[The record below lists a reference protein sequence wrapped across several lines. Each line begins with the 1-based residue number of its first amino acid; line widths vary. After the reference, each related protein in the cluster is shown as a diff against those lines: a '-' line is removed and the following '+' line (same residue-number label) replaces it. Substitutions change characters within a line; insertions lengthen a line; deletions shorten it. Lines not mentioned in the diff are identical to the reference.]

1 MNTRCISNPNN
12 LKAHNTQQTTHGLV
26 FIDSTVDDY
35 ESLRAGVLPGLEVFI
50 LNPAQDGVEQISN
63 ILSDWS
69 GLSSLHLV
77 SHGTPGSLQLGAA
90 QLSLETLDGYSSE
103 LNGWVKALTDNADI
117 LIYGCE
123 VAKGS
128 SGQALIA
135 SFGKLTGAT
144 VAASTTLVGSTAHGG
159 NWELDSATGTI
170 YTSIAI
176 APAVCEAYPSVF
188 APVNDNFANRIVLSG
203 ATVSTTGTNVGS
215 TSEAGE
221 PADVFGFH
229 QDSVWWSW
237 TAPTSGL
244 VGINLIG
251 SSYDTT
257 LQIYTGSSLASLS
270 LVGENDDYF
279 GLQSNVSFSA
289 TAGVTYQIKV
299 DGYGSGIGS
308 IALNIAPLN
317 SAPAGSDKTVTINED
332 TSYVFSASDF
342 GFSDPNNTPANSFNQ
357 VRITTLPNNGVL
369 LLNGVAVSAGSFI
382 TVADLPKLIYAP
394 AVNVNGLGSAS
405 FTFQVQDN
413 GGTSTGGIDLDQTPN
428 TITFNVSPVND
439 APVVSTQ
446 ILTQSA
452 TEDSLFS
459 YTFAANTFSDVD
471 AGDALAYAA
480 TLSDGSALPSWLS
493 FNAATRTF
501 SGIPVNSDVGALS
514 VKVTATDLA
523 GAAVNS
529 TFALTIANTNDAPT
543 LGVTTDDFDPGIDN
557 SVWSN
562 ISNGS
567 ANAIFGGGSNSLQ
580 FDGAGTRSATTKA
593 ISVSGGGTLSFSLV
607 IGSTGSYGSGV
618 ENADPGEYIVLEY
631 SNNSGTSWNQIASY
645 DTEIYTSWSNQT
657 VAIPAAAQT
666 SATQFRWRQ
675 VAHSGAGFD
684 NWAIDNV
691 VISNSLA
698 NQTAAEDFPFTYTFS
713 SSAFN
718 DVDTGDVLAYTAT
731 LSDASALPSWLSF
744 NAGTRTFSGTPTN
757 SEVGNLSVK
766 VTATDL
772 AGASVNNTFALTVVN
787 TNDAPTLNNVIAAQ
801 SATEDAPF
809 SYTFAA
815 NTFSDVDAGDVLAY
829 TATLSDGS
837 ALPSWLSF
845 NAGTRIFSGT
855 PLNGDVGALSV
866 KVTATDLAGASV
878 NNIFALTVANTNDAP
893 TLDNAIAAQSA
904 TEDAP
909 FSYTFA
915 ANTFSDVD
923 AGDVLAYT
931 ATRAD
936 GSALPSWL
944 SFDAGTRT
952 FSGTPLNGDVGT
964 LSVKVT
970 VTDSAGAFVNSTFG
984 VSVANVNDA
993 PIVANAIAA
1002 QSATEDA
1009 PFSYTF
1015 AANTFSDVDAG
1026 DVLAYTAMLSDGST
1040 LPSWL
1045 SFNAATRT
1053 FSGTPT
1059 NSEVGNLS
1067 VKVTATDLAGISV
1080 NNIFGLTVANTND
1093 APIVATA
1100 IAAQSAT
1107 EDAPFSYTFAA
1118 NTFSDVDAGDVLA
1131 YTATRA
1137 DGSALPSWLS
1147 FDAGT
1152 RTFSGTPLNGDVGA
1166 LSGKVTATD
1175 SAGAS
1180 VNSTFGVS
1188 VANVNDAPI
1197 MTTPIAAQT
1206 LPLYSLL
1213 NFTVPANTFTDV
1225 DAGDTL
1231 TYTATRADGSA
1242 LPSWLTFN
1250 AATQTFQGVANSEDG
1265 SLSIKVTAKDSSNVS
1280 VSNTF
1285 ALNLVLPSNVT
1296 TNTITGTPLADQLSG
1311 LASNDL
1317 INGLAGNDT
1326 LFGNAGDDN
1335 LNGDDGDDIL
1345 RGGLGNDILAGGTG
1359 NDNLFGEEGNDILVG
1374 GLGTDNLRGG
1384 LGNDILDGGIGN
1396 DLLFGDEG
1404 NDTMLGGSGDDQLRG
1419 GDSNDIL
1426 YGGAGNDFLYGDAG
1440 NDVLYSDA
1448 GLDSMW
1454 GGTGSDRFVLVAGQ
1468 GADTIRDFALGEDF
1482 FQLGSGIN
1490 YANLSITQSGA
1501 NALIKVVGSGEQLA
1515 TVFGVQSSLITAS
1528 HFV

>member
-69 GLSSLHLV
+69 GLSSLHIV
-77 SHGTPGSLQLGAA
+77 SHGTPGNVQLGTA
-90 QLSLETLDGYSSE
+90 QLSLETLDTYSSQFKDWA
-103 LNGWVKALTDNADI
+103 NALTDTADI
-117 LIYGCE
+117 LLYGCE
-123 VAKGS
+123 VAKSEKGRAFVQQLS
-128 SGQALIA
+128 QLIEINI
-135 SFGKLTGAT
+135 
-144 VAASTTLVGSTAHGG
+144 AASTDLTGNVKLSGNWDLEFATGVIKSSKAFSNKSMTEYESVLISNSSFESGDFSSWQTIGTTSITTSSSGITPTQGLNQAKLINSGASDASIESFLGLSTGALDGIAGGNATEGSAIKQTITVQAGDRLTFNWNFLNAEGQNSSFKDFSFVSISNTSTLLANTFSSFVSSPAGLQTGYQTFSYTFSTAGTYTIG
-159 NWELDSATGTI
+159 VGALDFGDTAVDSSLLVDNFALSLSNDDPTLTVPGAQTVNEDTDRTIAGVRITDVDASNSPVKVTLSVTNGLLTLSNTTGLSFILGDGIADKAITFTGTLTNVNNALNNLVYRGNSNFNGSDSLSLI
-170 YTSIAI
+170 VDDQGNTGIGGSKINSQSIAI
-176 APAVCEAYPSVF
+176 SVL
-188 APVNDNFANRIVLSG
+188 PVNDSPIVANAI
-203 ATVSTTGTNVGS
+203 
-215 TSEAGE
+215 
-221 PADVFGFH
+221 
-229 QDSVWWSW
+229 
-237 TAPTSGL
+237 
-244 VGINLIG
+244 
-251 SSYDTT
+251 
-257 LQIYTGSSLASLS
+257 
-270 LVGENDDYF
+270 
-279 GLQSNVSFSA
+279 
-289 TAGVTYQIKV
+289 
-299 DGYGSGIGS
+299 
-308 IALNIAPLN
+308 
-317 SAPAGSDKTVTINED
+317 
-332 TSYVFSASDF
+332 
-342 GFSDPNNTPANSFNQ
+342 TP
-357 VRITTLPNNGVL
+357 
-369 LLNGVAVSAGSFI
+369 
-382 TVADLPKLIYAP
+382 
-394 AVNVNGLGSAS
+394 
-405 FTFQVQDN
+405 
-413 GGTSTGGIDLDQTPN
+413 
-428 TITFNVSPVND
+428 
-439 APVVSTQ
+439 
-446 ILTQSA
+446 QSA
-452 TEDSLFS
+452 TEDAPFS
-459 YTFAANTFSDVD
+459 YTFAANTFNDVD
-471 AGDALAYAA
+471 AGDVLAYTA
-480 TLSDGSALPSWLS
+480 TRADGSALPSWLS
-493 FNAATRTF
+493 FNAA
-501 SGIPVNSDVGALS
+501 
-514 VKVTATDLA
+514 
-523 GAAVNS
+523 
-529 TFALTIANTNDAPT
+529 
-543 LGVTTDDFDPGIDN
+543 
-557 SVWSN
+557 
-562 ISNGS
+562 
-567 ANAIFGGGSNSLQ
+567 
-580 FDGAGTRSATTKA
+580 
-593 ISVSGGGTLSFSLV
+593 
-607 IGSTGSYGSGV
+607 
-618 ENADPGEYIVLEY
+618 
-631 SNNSGTSWNQIASY
+631 
-645 DTEIYTSWSNQT
+645 
-657 VAIPAAAQT
+657 
-666 SATQFRWRQ
+666 
-675 VAHSGAGFD
+675 
-684 NWAIDNV
+684 
-691 VISNSLA
+691 
-698 NQTAAEDFPFTYTFS
+698 
-713 SSAFN
+713 
-718 DVDTGDVLAYTAT
+718 
-731 LSDASALPSWLSF
+731 
-744 NAGTRTFSGTPTN
+744 TRTFSGTPTN

-772 AGASVNNTFALTVVN
+772 AGAAVNSTFALTVANTNDAPIVANAIAAQSATEDAPFSYTFAANTFNDVDAGDVLAYTATRADGSALPSWLSFNAATRTFSGTPTNSEVGNLSVKVTATDLVGAAVNTTFALTVIN
-787 TNDAPTLNNVIAAQ
+787 TNDAPTLNNAITPQ
-801 SATEDAPF
+801 SATEDSPF

-845 NAGTRIFSGT
+845 DAGTRSFSGT
-855 PLNGDVGALSV
+855 PLNGDVGPLSV

-878 NNIFALTVANTNDAP
+878 NTIFALTVANTNDAPIVATAIANQTAAEDSPFTYTFAANTFGDVDAGDVLAYSATLSDGSALPSWLSFNGATRTFSGTPTNNEVGNLSVKVTATDLAGSSVNNTFALTVANTNDAP

-970 VTDSAGAFVNSTFG
+970 ATDSAGAFVNSTFG

-993 PIVANAIAA
+993 PIV
-1002 QSATEDA
+1002 
-1009 PFSYTF
+1009 
-1015 AANTFSDVDAG
+1015 
-1026 DVLAYTAMLSDGST
+1026 
-1040 LPSWL
+1040 
-1045 SFNAATRT
+1045 
-1053 FSGTPT
+1053 
-1059 NSEVGNLS
+1059 
-1067 VKVTATDLAGISV
+1067 
-1080 NNIFGLTVANTND
+1080 
-1093 APIVATA
+1093 
-1100 IAAQSAT
+1100 
-1107 EDAPFSYTFAA
+1107 
-1118 NTFSDVDAGDVLA
+1118 
-1131 YTATRA
+1131 
-1137 DGSALPSWLS
+1137 
-1147 FDAGT
+1147 
-1152 RTFSGTPLNGDVGA
+1152 
-1166 LSGKVTATD
+1166 
-1175 SAGAS
+1175 
-1180 VNSTFGVS
+1180 
-1188 VANVNDAPI
+1188 
-1197 MTTPIAAQT
+1197 TTPIAAQT

-1213 NFTVPANTFTDV
+1213 NFTVPASTFTDV

-1250 AATQTFQGVANSEDG
+1250 AATQTFQGVANSEDS

-1280 VSNTF
+1280 VSSTF

-1317 INGLAGNDT
+1317 INGLSGNDT

-1345 RGGLGNDILAGGTG
+1345 RGGLGNDILAGGAG

-1384 LGNDILDGGIGN
+1384 LGNDILDGGLGN

-1501 NALIKVVGSGEQLA
+1501 NALIKVAGSGEQLA